1 MGVPDGPGLRAR
13 SSPTSA
19 FVPSPFQPLYPH
31 PSLYPRPP
39 VLHTLPHL
47 YPPAYSTNM
56 RSAISLAS
64 ALFAATTPAFAAYN
78 LIKEYQGT
86 NFFSG
91 WEFYGNYDNLT
102 NGDVTYVDQ
111 ANATASKLAYVNDA
125 GNAIIKVDDTSVVQ
139 YNYKR
144 NSVRIETLDY
154 FPIGT
159 ILLFDAVHVPFG
171 CSVWPSFWTKGPNW
185 PAGGEIDVLEAVNLM
200 SSNQMAIHTSTGCT
214 VSGADCSQ
222 GSGCTV
228 TEKQSNSYGQAFA
241 TAGGGVWATQFDTTG
256 INIWF
261 WSRNDIPDSVKSATT
276 TIDPSSWG
284 TPSAAYPSDT
294 SCDIANFFT
303 PQQLVLDITLCGD
316 WAGVASIYQSTCGVS
331 GQTANA
337 SSCYV
342 DNVINA
348 GNYSSAYFE
357 ISYVKAFT
365 SAADTFVPTVSGGST
380 VLVSATSSGTAAT
393 AGSTSSSGNS
403 NGTTSTGSGSGNGA
417 VEVAPRVYVAV
428 FAGSVLSLFTWAMI

>member
-1 MGVPDGPGLRAR
+1 
-13 SSPTSA
+13 
-19 FVPSPFQPLYPH
+19 
-31 PSLYPRPP
+31 
-39 VLHTLPHL
+39 
-47 YPPAYSTNM
+47 M
-56 RSAISLAS
+56 RSAIPLAS
-64 ALFAATTPAFAAYN
+64 ALFAATPAFAAYN

-111 ANATASKLAYVNDA
+111 ANATSSKLAYVNDA
-125 GNAIIKVDDTSVVQ
+125 GHAIIKVDNTSVVPW
-139 YNYKR
+139 NDKR

-159 ILLFDAVHVPFG
+159 ILLFDAVHVPYG

-200 SSNQMAIHTSTGCT
+200 PANQMAIHTSSGCT
-214 VSGADCSQ
+214 VSGVDCSQ

-228 TEKQSNSYGQAFA
+228 SEKQDNSYGQAFA

-261 WSRNDIPDSVKSATT
+261 WSRNNIPDSVKNATT

-284 TPSAAYPSDT
+284 TPSAAYPSDS
-294 SCDIANFFT
+294 SCNISNFFT

-316 WAGVASIYQSTCGVS
+316 WAGAAAIYEQTCGVN
-331 GQTANA
+331 GQVNA
-337 SSCYV
+337 TSCYLE
-342 DNVINA
+342 NVINS

-380 VLVSATSSGTAAT
+380 VLVSATATGTAAT
-393 AGSTSSSGNS
+393 GSSTGSASSSGKS
-403 NGTTSTGSGSGNGA
+403 NGTSTGSGSGNGA
-417 VEVAPRVYVAV
+417 VEITPRVYVAV
-428 FAGSVLSLFTWAMI
+428 VVGSLLSLFTWAMI